1 MSEHS
6 ARRIRAWNG
15 ESRGRPTVLPQMTG
29 EEYMATVSLEE
40 YLERTGEGDMAEH
53 DWYQF
58 DGSARNISALYK
70 TLNTNAH
77 FLVSGTK
84 TTLFIRIQH
93 EEAVFVSGISK
104 SHSVKS
110 KLVNPPKFQEAACG
124 KLTIDVG
131 KHKKACKGCK
141 RLKGNEEN
149 AQASSRLREA
159 VDALDD
165 TSVSFDFRPDSRSP
179 DRKWQSGVG
188 STQPENPLL
197 PPPSRSSQ
205 RRAESAEWRER
216 SGEVTVSHVEADLP
230 DLIVEE
236 VEEPVVET
244 IVEEVVETVAST
256 EVAPVVDDIVEDPA
270 PAQPGDGPTLEW
282 LDDMA
287 HYYLEISFKYER
299 LAELMKRLS
308 DAKTQREA
316 AEKQYE
322 ETRKTLLEGI

>member
-1 MSEHS
+1 
-6 ARRIRAWNG
+6 
-15 ESRGRPTVLPQMTG
+15 
-29 EEYMATVSLEE
+29 MATVSLEE